1 MDDWREKLGAA
12 FGIDAEAKAHEA
24 STPAESDEP
33 RDALEAQGKA
43 LLDIVLDRKGRKGKQ
58 ATIIAG
64 FKCDEA
70 ALKTLASE
78 LRHSLGTGGSAR
90 GGEILLQGDYRER
103 ALALLKERGFKAR
116 II

>member
-12 FGIDAEAKAHEA
+12 FGIDPDLANNQTTEPDEADKPH
-24 STPAESDEP
+24 
-33 RDALEAQGKA
+33 DALTAQGKA

-103 ALALLKERGFKAR
+103 ALALLRERGFKAR

>member
-12 FGIDAEAKAHEA
+12 FGIDAEATCHEA
-24 STPAESDEP
+24 STSTESDEP
-33 RDALEAQGKA
+33 CDALEAQGKA

-103 ALALLKERGFKAR
+103 ALALLRERGFKAR